1 MPKVHKIM
9 TKGEFQARL
18 QMLLSVFHIY
28 ISTQLNSK
36 MFICNMQ
43 EHTYNH
49 IGSLKP
55 MTGLFDSTY
64 I

>member
-1 MPKVHKIM
+1 MPTVQKEGIGITPDQYTDGVRDNH
-9 TKGEFQARL
+9 
-18 QMLLSVFHIY
+18 
-28 ISTQLNSK
+28 STQLNSK

>member
-1 MPKVHKIM
+1 MAS
-9 TKGEFQARL
+9 TLGQSY
-18 QMLLSVFHIY
+18 QDSVIPHEGHFN
-28 ISTQLNSK
+28 STQLNSK

>member
-1 MPKVHKIM
+1 MPVVGNIAFIKVTILLQKI
-9 TKGEFQARL
+9 KL
-18 QMLLSVFHIY
+18 DIY
-28 ISTQLNSK
+28 TMNSTQLNSK